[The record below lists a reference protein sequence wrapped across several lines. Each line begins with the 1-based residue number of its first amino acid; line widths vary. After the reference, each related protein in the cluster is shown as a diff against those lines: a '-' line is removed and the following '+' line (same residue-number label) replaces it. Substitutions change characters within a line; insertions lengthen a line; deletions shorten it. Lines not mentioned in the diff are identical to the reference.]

1 MACER
6 EVIMKRPVIEY
17 SRSGRSGNIYY
28 ILGMANIALRKQHR
42 ITDYNN
48 MWEKVQKSKSYEEA
62 LDAIREYCDLVEK
75 P

>member
-1 MACER
+1 
-6 EVIMKRPVIEY
+6 MKRPVIEY
-17 SRSGRSGNIYY
+17 SRSGLSGNIYY

-42 ITDYNN
+42 ITDYND